1 MQPSA
6 KSVLERHG
14 AKAVAKPSSPPP
26 TQKPAWQAAGA
37 GAGDRVSRRRRIK
50 YAIWAAFF
58 LCLFIPYPFHVG
70 GEAVVLPAQ
79 RVILNAQMEGMV
91 EEIFFDSGAFVPAG
105 TRIAQLADHRQVRDL
120 QSAEADREAIVYE
133 IEKLRTTPTPE
144 EVASATTKVD
154 SARVTARYADDDL
167 KRAQVLFSKGSS
179 STQELEDFKQKADQ
193 TKEALAET
201 EANLAAVKAQVNPNQ
216 ISTLEAQKAKMEAEI
231 TLNKELLRRTAIVT
245 PISGQIVTK
254 DLKYKL
260 KSFMKEGTEFAV
272 VEDLQTVLIQV
283 SVPEPD
289 IGEVKVGAS
298 LRLRLLSYPEREFEG
313 TVEQILPAAEE
324 LSTDVGRTVPVLAR
338 MDNAGGELRSGL
350 TGQAK
355 IKGEPTLVV
364 VAFTRALVR
373 FVLIEMWSWIP

>member
-14 AKAVAKPSSPPP
+14 AKAAAQPSSAPP
-26 TQKPAWQAAGA
+26 TQKPVWKVTPSG
-37 GAGDRVSRRRRIK
+37 GGDDVGRRRRIK
-50 YAIWAAFF
+50 YAILIAFV

-70 GEAVVLPAQ
+70 GTAEVLPAQ

-91 EEIFFDSGAFVPAG
+91 EDIFFDSGDFVSAG
-105 TRIAQLADHRQVRDL
+105 TRIAQIADHRQVRDL
-120 QSAEADREAIVYE
+120 ESAVADREAITYE

-144 EVASATTKVD
+144 EVASASSKVD
-154 SARVTARYADDDL
+154 SARITSKYADDDL
-167 KRAQVLFSKGSS
+167 KRAQLLFSKGSS

-193 TKEALAET
+193 AKEALAET

-216 ISTLEAQKAKMEAEI
+216 ISTLEAQKAKMDSEI
-231 TLNKELLRRTAIVT
+231 KLNKELLRRTAIVT

-260 KSFMKEGTEFAV
+260 KSFMKEGNEFAV

-283 SVPEPD
+283 SVPEPE
-289 IGEVKVGAS
+289 IGEVKVGAR
-298 LRLRLLSYPEREFEG
+298 LRLRLWSYPEKEFEG

-324 LSTDVGRTVPVLAR
+324 LSTDAGRTVPVLGR
-338 MDNAGGELRSGL
+338 MDNASGELRSGL

-355 IKGEPTLVV
+355 IKGEPTFVI

-373 FVLIEMWSWIP
+373 FVFIELWSWIP